1 MVEESNLTEIRRNI
15 NYLRFKRF
23 KRAPDAKQ
31 EKCISCDVE
40 NFSNLLGMRGI
51 SDEVN
56 KELSKSKTKLFGEMF
71 LTLTEPPSFFE
82 RLYNKTIYGPQ
93 SRLIM
98 LASNIV
104 NKSPENFKLN
114 AKKIYSKIASTIS
127 EKYHDEKSKN
137 RDKQVLHP
145 VHIMNTNGE
154 FSRSSFIPFC
164 SFGEELI
171 GSKIDGF
178 DMKVCNIFKPKL
190 HYDQLCFETDLQELK
205 DKDNFMN
212 QLELG
217 LTLVLDYNE
226 ERQINPLSSNNG
238 SISKKEFRYNI
249 NNDNSVSMYLDTIS
263 IL

>member
-1 MVEESNLTEIRRNI
+1 
-15 NYLRFKRF
+15 
-23 KRAPDAKQ
+23 
-31 EKCISCDVE
+31 
-40 NFSNLLGMRGI
+40 
-51 SDEVN
+51 
-56 KELSKSKTKLFGEMF
+56 
-71 LTLTEPPSFFE
+71 
-82 RLYNKTIYGPQ
+82 
-93 SRLIM
+93 
-98 LASNIV
+98 
-104 NKSPENFKLN
+104 
-114 AKKIYSKIASTIS
+114 
-127 EKYHDEKSKN
+127 
-137 RDKQVLHP
+137 
-145 VHIMNTNGE
+145 MNTKGE

-178 DMKVCNIFKPKL
+178 DMKVCNIFKI

-226 ERQINPLSSNNG
+226 ERQINQLSSNNG

-249 NNDNSVSMYLDTIS
+249 NNDNSVSMHLETIS